1 MDLQHIK
8 INDLTVSSLNV
19 RKVGADQIDDLLS
32 SIKSLGV
39 IQPLLVRAKGK
50 KFEIIAGQR
59 RYLAV
64 KQLAEQGKVDPVPC
78 IIMED
83 KDDVKAIEASLA
95 ENIARLPM
103 DEVDQFHAFAE
114 LSNNGK
120 TVEEIA
126 DQFGVT
132 SRMVKQRLA
141 LSNLIT
147 PILDIYRAE
156 EISLSCLKLLTLATE
171 NKQNEWLALYNNE
184 DDYVPNEYQ
193 LKGWL
198 FGGDEITEEC
208 ALFDM
213 KLYDGHMVTDLFGED
228 SYFSDTKL
236 FWKLQNTAIAKL
248 KENYL
253 SDGWIS
259 VILCDL
265 DDSWYE
271 WDYSECDKE
280 KGGSVYIVI
289 NSDGIVET
297 HEGYVTRKQM
307 QTISNSENSEQAT
320 PAPAKPELTKVMQ
333 NYLTLHRH
341 SAVRTELLNNPDI
354 ALRLSVAQTIASSY
368 LWDIK
373 ADSQKADTT
382 AIEESLATNKAEVKF
397 QEQRQVVRQLLGMEG
412 EADDTIVARKN
423 EWQKDNDFNVIF
435 SKLLTLSNEEVTT
448 ILAFVIAETL
458 SSDSDTFEIL
468 GNLLNVDMAQSWSPD
483 DTFFNLLKSKDA
495 INAIVQE
502 VGSKQLADSSITNT
516 AKEQKQTIQKLL
528 KDSDCQWQPR
538 YMAFPFQTYFNGEG
552 VSAAEVWNGVKD
564 NYKL

>member
-8 INDLTVSSLNV
+8 INNLTVSSLNV
-19 RKVGADQIDDLLS
+19 RKVGADQIADLLP

-50 KFEIIAGQR
+50 KFEVIAGQR

-78 IIMED
+78 IIMDD

-114 LSNNGK
+114 LSNNRK

-132 SRMVKQRLA
+132 ERMVKQRLA

-147 PILDIYRAE
+147 PILDIYRAD

-171 NKQNEWLALYNNE
+171 KKQNEWLALYNSE

-198 FGGDEITEEC
+198 FGGKEIAEEC
-208 ALFDM
+208 VLFDM
-213 KLYDGHMVTDLFGED
+213 KLYEGHMVTDLFGED
-228 SYFSDTKL
+228 SYFEDTKL
-236 FWKLQNTAIAKL
+236 FWNLQNTAIAKL
-248 KENYL
+248 KEDYL
-253 SDGWIS
+253 SDGWKS

-280 KGGSVYIVI
+280 KGDSIYIVI
-289 NSDGIVET
+289 NSDGTVET
-297 HEGYVTRKQM
+297 HEGYITRKQM
-307 QTISNSENSEQAT
+307 NAISSSENSEQAT

-341 SAVRTELLNNPDI
+341 SAVRTELLNHADI

-373 ADSQKADTT
+373 ADSQKADTA

-397 QEQRQVVRQLLGMEG
+397 QEQRQIVRQLLEMEG
-412 EADDTIVARKN
+412 EADETIVARKVDWN
-423 EWQKDNDFNVIF
+423 KDNDINVIF

-448 ILAFVIAETL
+448 ILTFVIAETL

-483 DTFFNLLKSKDA
+483 DTFFNLLKSKDT

-538 YMAFPFQTYFNGEG
+538 YMAFP
-552 VSAAEVWNGVKD
+552 
-564 NYKL
+564 